1 MSRPR
6 VALVTGAGSGMGRLA
21 AQRLAADGTKVMAVD
36 VDADGLART
45 ADLAPTIETRVV
57 DVTDVVAVEAVVAAT
72 ATDLGPID
80 RLMACAGIAPT
91 SRLADQPTATILKA
105 MDVNYGGVVRV
116 VKAVLPAMT
125 ERHSGEIVVFASLAG
140 WMPSPS
146 LGAYSA
152 TKHALVAFTEVLA
165 HEQAGSGVRFACVC
179 PGLVATPM
187 VDQLTAGGV
196 TSHAKAPA
204 TPPAEV
210 IDAIEIA
217 LAKGDLFVFPGRGTP
232 TMVRARRFAPNT
244 LWKFLDQS
252 MT

>member
-1 MSRPR
+1 
-6 VALVTGAGSGMGRLA
+6 MGWLA
-21 AQRLAADGTKVMAVD
+21 AQRLAADGTQVMAVD

-45 ADLAPTIETRVV
+45 ADLAPTITTRVV
-57 DVTDVVAVEAVVAAT
+57 DVTDDAAVDALVAEVQR
-72 ATDLGPID
+72 DLGPID

-91 SRLADQPTATILKA
+91 ARLADQPTAVILRA

-125 ERHSGEIVVFASLAG
+125 SRGAGEVVVFASLAG

-165 HEQAGSGVRFACVC
+165 HEQAGTGVRFACVC
-179 PGLVATPM
+179 PGLVDTPM
-187 VDQLTAGGV
+187 VEQLTAGGV
-196 TSHAKAPA
+196 TAHAKAPA

-210 IDAIEIA
+210 IDAVELA
-217 LAKGDLFVFPGRGTP
+217 LLRGDLFVFPGRGTT
-232 TMVRARRFAPNT
+232 TMVRARRLAPKT
-244 LWKFLDQS
+244 LWKFLAKS